1 MRGCI
6 KNTDYN
12 IGRKDEMEFEKV
24 IFQGEEYE
32 VRPYCPST
40 GYPAR
45 YLTGRTEEEIQEF
58 LETVEDFAAKCL
70 YDHLKDMGALHRE
83 EIKEENGDTIL
94 LFKLLVL
101 VKVSNSSGEDNA
113 QA

>member
-1 MRGCI
+1 
-6 KNTDYN
+6 
-12 IGRKDEMEFEKV
+12 MEFEKV

-58 LETVEDFAAKCL
+58 LETVENFAAKCL
-70 YDHLKDMGALHRE
+70 YDHLQEIGALHRE
-83 EIKEENGDTIL
+83 ETKEENGDTIL
-94 LFKLLVL
+94 SYHLLVL
-101 VKVSNSSGEDNA
+101 VKASNPSEADNA
-113 QA
+113 PS